1 MTSRLDSQQK
11 VLSFIDQHKEDII
24 KFLREL
30 ISYPSVT
37 GNERDIQ
44 NFISLWLRKELA
56 VRVDVWE
63 PDLDELKKHPGYV
76 PVEKNYKD
84 RPNVVG
90 IYEGSGGGKS
100 LLFNGHVDVIPTGP
114 TDAWKSDPRGGLVE
128 DGKGFGRGASDM
140 KSGLAAYSMAM
151 QAIIRTGIKLKGD
164 VVLEYT
170 VDEELSGNGTLAAII
185 RGYKADAGISGE
197 TSSLAVQ
204 PASIGRIWFDIH
216 VKGKPAGVQRKWE
229 GVNAI
234 EKGYKIVKA
243 VSDFEEIRMSH
254 VRHPLYP
261 NINETIPCLIGVF
274 NAGSYPSALA
284 DTCLLQG
291 SMATVPGED
300 SDLVK
305 QRFVEH
311 IRTVAITDPWLR
323 DSIPTVKFTGYFAE
337 PSEIPIDHNIVKT
350 VSKSYEEV
358 VRSKPIIS
366 GRTGAADIRFLN
378 KYGETP
384 TVIFGP
390 GPTDQMHATNEYAR
404 IDDLITATKIYAL
417 TILEWCGHG

>member
-56 VRVDVWE
+56 VTVDVWE

-76 PVEKNYKD
+76 PVEKDYKD

-90 IYEGSGGGKS
+90 IYEGSGGAKS
-100 LLFNGHVDVIPTGP
+100 LIFNGHVDVIPTGP
-114 TDAWKSDPRGGLVE
+114 TDAWKSDPWGGLVE
-128 DGKGFGRGASDM
+128 DGKVFGRGASDM

-261 NINETIPCLIGVF
+261 NINETIPCLVGVF

-337 PSEIPIDHNIVKT
+337 PSEIPVDHNIVKT

-404 IDDLITATKIYAL
+404 IDDLIIATKIYAL

>member
-56 VRVDVWE
+56 VTVDVWE

-76 PVEKNYKD
+76 PVEKDYKD

-90 IYEGSGGGKS
+90 IYEGSGGAKS

-114 TDAWKSDPRGGLVE
+114 TDAWKSDPWGGLVE
-128 DGKGFGRGASDM
+128 DGKVFGRGASDM

-234 EKGYKIVKA
+234 EKGYKIVQA

-261 NINETIPCLIGVF
+261 NINETIPCLVGVF

-417 TILEWCGHG
+417 TILEWCGHE

>member
-1 MTSRLDSQQK
+1 MTSRVDSQQK
-11 VLSFIDQHKEDII
+11 VLSFIDQHKEDIV

-76 PVEKNYKD
+76 PVEKDYKD

-90 IYEGSGGGKS
+90 IYKGSGGGKS

-114 TDAWKSDPRGGLVE
+114 TDAWKSDPWGGLVE
-128 DGKGFGRGASDM
+128 EGKVFGRGASDM

-243 VSDFEEIRMSH
+243 VSDFEEIRMNQ
-254 VRHPLYP
+254 VRHPL
-261 NINETIPCLIGVF
+261 
-274 NAGSYPSALA
+274 
-284 DTCLLQG
+284 
-291 SMATVPGED
+291 
-300 SDLVK
+300 
-305 QRFVEH
+305 
-311 IRTVAITDPWLR
+311 
-323 DSIPTVKFTGYFAE
+323 
-337 PSEIPIDHNIVKT
+337 
-350 VSKSYEEV
+350 
-358 VRSKPIIS
+358 
-366 GRTGAADIRFLN
+366 
-378 KYGETP
+378 
-384 TVIFGP
+384 
-390 GPTDQMHATNEYAR
+390 
-404 IDDLITATKIYAL
+404 
-417 TILEWCGHG
+417 

>member
-1 MTSRLDSQQK
+1 
-11 VLSFIDQHKEDII
+11 
-24 KFLREL
+24 EL

-44 NFISLWLRKELA
+44 NFISLWLRKEFA
-56 VRVDVWE
+56 VTVDVWE

-76 PVEKNYKD
+76 PVEKDYKD

-90 IYEGSGGGKS
+90 IYEGSGGAKS
-100 LLFNGHVDVIPTGP
+100 LIFNGHVDVIPTGP
-114 TDAWKSDPRGGLVE
+114 TDAWKSDPWGGLVE
-128 DGKGFGRGASDM
+128 DGKVFGRGASDM

-261 NINETIPCLIGVF
+261 NINETIPCLVGVF

-404 IDDLITATKIYAL
+404 IDDLIIATKIYAL

>member
-56 VRVDVWE
+56 VTVDVWE

-114 TDAWKSDPRGGLVE
+114 TDAWKSDPWGGLVE
-128 DGKGFGRGASDM
+128 DGKVFGRGASDM

-243 VSDFEEIRMSH
+243 VSDFEEIRMNH

-305 QRFVEH
+305 QRFIEH
-311 IRTVAITDPWLR
+311 IKTVAITDPWLR
-323 DSIPTVKFTGYFAE
+323 NSIPTVKFTGYFAE
-337 PSEIPIDHNIVKT
+337 PSEIPVDHNIVKT

>member
-1 MTSRLDSQQK
+1 MTSRPDSQQK
-11 VLSFIDQHKEDII
+11 VLSFIEQHEENIV
-24 KFLREL
+24 KFFREL
-30 ISYPSVT
+30 VLFPSVT
-37 GNERDIQ
+37 GSERGIQ

-56 VRVDVWE
+56 VTVDVWE
-63 PDLDELKKHPGYV
+63 PNLDELKKHPGYV
-76 PVEKNYKD
+76 PVEKDYKD

-90 IYEGSGGGKS
+90 TYKGSGGGKS

-114 TDAWKSDPRGGLVE
+114 TDAWQSDPWGGLVK
-128 DGKGFGRGASDM
+128 DGKIFGRGTSDM

-151 QAIIRTGIKLKGD
+151 QAIIQTGIKLKGD
-164 VVLEYT
+164 VILEYT
-170 VDEELSGNGTLAAII
+170 VDEELSGNGTLAAIM

-197 TSSLAVQ
+197 TSSLTVQ

-243 VSDFEEIRMSH
+243 VSDFEEMRMGY

-261 NINETIPCLIGVF
+261 NINEAIPCLVGVF
-274 NAGSYPSALA
+274 NSGSYPSALA
-284 DTCLLQG
+284 DACLLRG

-323 DSIPTVKFTGYFAE
+323 NSMPTVRFTGYFAE
-337 PSEIPIDHNIVKT
+337 PSEIPIDHKIVKA
-350 VSKSYEEV
+350 VSKSYEAV
-358 VRSKPIIS
+358 VRAKPTIS

-378 KYGETP
+378 KFGETP

-417 TILEWCGHG
+417 TILEWCGHE

>member
-63 PDLDELKKHPGYV
+63 PDLNELKKHPGYV

-114 TDAWKSDPRGGLVE
+114 TDAWKSDPWGGLVE
-128 DGKGFGRGASDM
+128 DGKVFGRGASDM

-261 NINETIPCLIGVF
+261 NINETIPCLVGVF

-378 KYGETP
+378 RYGETP